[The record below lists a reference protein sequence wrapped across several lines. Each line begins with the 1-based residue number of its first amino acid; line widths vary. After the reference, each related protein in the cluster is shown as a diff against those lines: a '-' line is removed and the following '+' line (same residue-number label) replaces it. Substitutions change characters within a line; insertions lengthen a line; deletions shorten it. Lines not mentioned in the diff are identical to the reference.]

1 MGDYKKYKAADGD
14 HKTDLKITRK
24 TVVINTVPARAITL
38 TIGVFF
44 DGTGNNTNNTNQR
57 LLQDCT
63 AEDVGMNSADTQ
75 SCMRKLKMGSIGA
88 GSYLNY
94 YSNIHWL
101 NTLYI
106 QDEDLSDDKEVFQCS
121 VYVSGIGTSAGK
133 PDSAIGKG
141 IGAWVEGVVDKTDEA
156 VNSITAEVKRF
167 LGVIKDQSILIKK
180 VQFDVF
186 GFSRGAAAA
195 RHFSNR
201 VLSQDEAITAALNKG
216 LETMSRYGKS
226 AGEVRFLG
234 IFDTVAAVG
243 GLKNMFNVHGGGNPG
258 IDLALPVGV
267 AEHVFQITA
276 MHECRYNFSLNSIK
290 EAWPELP
297 LPGVHSDVGGG
308 YNPQEKEYLFLTR
321 PKFETVYEGVTER
334 DTQVFR
340 QSENMIPAL
349 RITPEIV
356 PIVANSTIRTETWY
370 DYNTTPDQ
378 KRSGSIQKR
387 VGAAVTSE
395 RVITNDWSKVCLR
408 VMLDAAKDAGLGFNP
423 IRKADLELILPSE
436 LEPLC
441 KKAIGQGKAIRTG
454 NPLIPFSSEEMN
466 IIGRYIHC
474 SANWNA
480 VVVKDVWLDG
490 KEVKVIKG
498 GVRATEMTGF
508 VDRPN
513 PSWKRTVWNMR
524 GKEV

>member
-1 MGDYKKYKAADGD
+1 MVDYKKYEVTDGD
-14 HKTDLKITRK
+14 HKTDLKIIRK

-63 AEDVGMNSADTQ
+63 AEDVGMNSADAQ

-94 YSNIHWL
+94 YTNIHWL
-101 NTLYI
+101 STLYI
-106 QDEDLSDDKEVFQCS
+106 QDEDLSDDKEIFQGS

-156 VNSITAEVKRF
+156 VNSITAEIKRF
-167 LGVIKDQSILIKK
+167 LGVIKNQNILIKK

-201 VLSQDEAITAALNKG
+201 VLSQDKAITAAINKG
-216 LETMSRYGKS
+216 LETASRYGKS

-290 EAWPELP
+290 EAWPELS

-308 YNPQEKEYLFLTR
+308 YNPQEREYIFLTR

-340 QSENMIPAL
+340 QTENMIPTL
-349 RITPEIV
+349 RITPEIA

-370 DYNTTPDQ
+370 DYNTTPGQ
-378 KRSGSIQKR
+378 KRAGVIQKR
-387 VGAAVTSE
+387 VGAAVTAE
-395 RVITNDWSKVCLR
+395 RVITNDWAKVCMR
-408 VMLDAAKDAGLGFNP
+408 VMLDAAKDSGVLFEEIQEKDKNLSVP
-423 IRKADLELILPSE
+423 LE
-436 LEPLC
+436 LEPLID
-441 KKAIGQGKAIRTG
+441 KAIAQGKAIRCG
-454 NPLIPFSSEEMN
+454 KKIIPFTQEEMN
-466 IIGRYIHC
+466 LIGKYIHC

-480 VVVKDVWLDG
+480 VIVKDVWLDG
-490 KEVKVIKG
+490 KEVKVIRG
-498 GVRATEMTGF
+498 AVRATEITGF

-524 GKEV
+524 GEEV